1 MRDQPAVRTVERWG
15 LLAGVTGMVANV
27 LLIALYAV
35 ALPGNSAYDW
45 TGPANDVI
53 GGIISTGA
61 MIPMAYAL
69 RRLAGGGRALSGA
82 THVAVA
88 GMALIMVLSLL
99 LVLRLIPFSVQG
111 AGATPAVVAMFV
123 WLGLLGRVGLVSG
136 GLPRGLARWAVG
148 MALAVGAGMVL
159 VGISLLL
166 PWGSIP
172 QYVVGGAG
180 LLCGVPA
187 FLAYPVWLVVLSSR
201 IRGHVPQA

>member
-1 MRDQPAVRTVERWG
+1 MDQPVVRAVERWG
-15 LLAGVTGMVANV
+15 LLAGVTGVVANV

-35 ALPGNSAYDW
+35 AIPGNHAYGW

-53 GGIISTGA
+53 GGIVSTGA

-69 RRLAGGGRALSGA
+69 RRLAGGGRAVWVA

-88 GMALIMVLSLL
+88 GMALLMVLSLL

-111 AGATPAVVAMFV
+111 AGAVPAIVAMFA
-123 WLGLLGRVGLVSG
+123 WLGLVGRAGLATG

-172 QYVVGGAG
+172 QYVLGGAG
-180 LLCGVPA
+180 LFCAAPA
-187 FLAYPVWLVVLSSR
+187 FLAYPVWLIVLSSR
-201 IRGHVPQA
+201 IRGHQPPS